1 MVITTK
7 YVNESQIEE
16 IAGLIQ
22 NGQSMI
28 GLDRNDVKTIL
39 MGKEGI
45 LYQAV
50 QDEGVDN
57 STFMRDFFNELK
69 KKDQVRSCSSMLIS
83 LGMSQDNPLIMEDME
98 VINDFFESFDNDN
111 IEAKWGVKNIEEGMR
126 MTLLTVCAKEA
137 T

>member
-7 YVNESQIEE
+7 HVNESKLEE

-22 NGQSMI
+22 NEESMI
-28 GLDRNDVKTIL
+28 NLDRNDIKAIL

-57 STFMRDFFNELK
+57 STFMKDFFNELK
-69 KKDQVRSCSSMLIS
+69 KKVEVRTCTSMLIS
-83 LGMSQDNPLIMEDME
+83 IGMSQDSPLMMEDLE
-98 VINDFFESFDNDN
+98 VINDFFESFDNESL
-111 IEAKWGVKNIEEGMR
+111 EAKWGIKNNDEGMR
-126 MTLLTVCAKEA
+126 MTLLTVCTKEA

>member
-7 YVNESQIEE
+7 HVNESQIEE

-39 MGKEGI
+39 MSKEGI

-57 STFMRDFFNELK
+57 SAFMRDFFNELK
-69 KKDQVRSCSSMLIS
+69 KKGQVRSCSSMLIS
-83 LGMSQDNPLIMEDME
+83 LGMSQDNPLMMEDME
-98 VINDFFESFDNDN
+98 IIKDFIESFDNDN
-111 IEAKWGVKNIEEGMR
+111 IEAKWGVKNNEEGMG

-137 T
+137 P

>member
-7 YVNESQIEE
+7 HVNESQIEE

>member
-7 YVNESQIEE
+7 HVNESQIEE

-69 KKDQVRSCSSMLIS
+69 KERPS
-83 LGMSQDNPLIMEDME
+83 PL
-98 VINDFFESFDNDN
+98 
-111 IEAKWGVKNIEEGMR
+111 
-126 MTLLTVCAKEA
+126 LLVYVNKPWNVSG
-137 T
+137 

>member
-7 YVNESQIEE
+7 HVNESQIEE
-16 IAGLIQ
+16 ISGLIQ

-50 QDEGVDN
+50 QDESVDN

-69 KKDQVRSCSSMLIS
+69 KKDQVRSCTSMLIS

-111 IEAKWGVKNIEEGMR
+111 IEAKWGVKNNEEGMR

>member
-7 YVNESQIEE
+7 HVNESQIEE
-16 IAGLIQ
+16 ISGLIQ

-50 QDEGVDN
+50 QDESVDN

-69 KKDQVRSCSSMLIS
+69 KKDQVRSCTSMLIS

-111 IEAKWGVKNIEEGMR
+111 IEAKWGVKNNEEGER
-126 MTLLTVCAKEA
+126 MSILTICTREI
-137 T
+137 

>member
-7 YVNESQIEE
+7 HVNESQIEE
-16 IAGLIQ
+16 ISGLIQ

-50 QDEGVDN
+50 QDESVDN

-111 IEAKWGVKNIEEGMR
+111 IEAKWGVKNNEEGER
-126 MTLLTVCAKEA
+126 MSILTICTREI
-137 T
+137 

>member
-1 MVITTK
+1 MFITMMH
-7 YVNESQIEE
+7 VNELQVEE

-22 NGQSMI
+22 NEESMI
-28 GLDRNDVKTIL
+28 NLDRNDVKAIL
-39 MGKEGI
+39 IGKEGI

-83 LGMSQDNPLIMEDME
+83 LGMSQNNPLMMEDME
-98 VINDFFESFDNDN
+98 VVNDFFESFDNE
-111 IEAKWGVKNIEEGMR
+111 ILEAKWGIKNNDEGMR
-126 MTLLTVCAKEA
+126 MTLLTVCTKEA